1 MGSFFKTCG
10 KGLLA
15 IVSSPLWILLF
26 AIYVVYGLLL
36 MVFSPIRVLISLL
49 RHKKYTIKTDYDR
62 MAQKIIDEG
71 GEKNNAPVIN
81 PQPVY
86 QAPQPQPV
94 YQNQQTYYNQPNY
107 NQPPYP
113 PNYSYPPNNQYPQ
126 NNYPQN
132 NYPQN
137 NQIPQNNQ
145 YPNQQYN
152 PYDPNNF
159 NGGGKWILSP

>member
-71 GEKNNAPVIN
+71 GVKNNNAPVIN

-132 NYPQN
+132 T
-137 NQIPQNNQ
+137 QIPQNNQ

-159 NGGGKWILSP
+159 NGGGR

>member
-10 KGLLA
+10 KGLLT

-36 MVFSPIRVLISLL
+36 MVFSP
-49 RHKKYTIKTDYDR
+49 
-62 MAQKIIDEG
+62 
-71 GEKNNAPVIN
+71 VIN

-94 YQNQQTYYNQPNY
+94 YQNQQTFYNQPNFI
-107 NQPPYP
+107 QPPYP

-137 NQIPQNNQ
+137 TQIPQNNQ

-159 NGGGKWILSP
+159 NGGGR

>member
-36 MVFSPIRVLISLL
+36 MVFSPFRALISLL
-49 RHKKYTIKTDYDR
+49 KHKKYTIKTDYDR
-62 MAQKIIDEG
+62 IAQKIIDEG
-71 GEKNNAPVIN
+71 GVKNNNAPVIN

-94 YQNQQTYYNQPNY
+94 YQNQQTFYNQPNF

-132 NYPQN
+132 T
-137 NQIPQNNQ
+137 QIPQNNQ

-159 NGGGKWILSP
+159 NGGGR

>member
-71 GEKNNAPVIN
+71 GVKNNNAPVIN

-94 YQNQQTYYNQPNY
+94 YQNQQTFYNQPNF

-132 NYPQN
+132 T
-137 NQIPQNNQ
+137 QIPQNNQ

-159 NGGGKWILSP
+159 NGGGR

>member
-49 RHKKYTIKTDYDR
+49 RHKKYTIKTEYDR
-62 MAQKIIDEG
+62 LAQQIIDEG
-71 GEKNNAPVIN
+71 GVKNNNAPVIN

-132 NYPQN
+132 T
-137 NQIPQNNQ
+137 QIPQNNQ

-159 NGGGKWILSP
+159 NGGGR

>member
-1 MGSFFKTCG
+1 MGSFFTTCA

-15 IVSSPLWILLF
+15 ILSSPLWILLF

-71 GEKNNAPVIN
+71 GVKNNNAPVIN

-132 NYPQN
+132 T
-137 NQIPQNNQ
+137 QIPQNNQ

-159 NGGGKWILSP
+159 NGGGR

>member
-71 GEKNNAPVIN
+71 GVKNNNAPSNN

-94 YQNQQTYYNQPNY
+94 YQNQQTFYNQPNF

-132 NYPQN
+132 T
-137 NQIPQNNQ
+137 QIPQNNQ

-159 NGGGKWILSP
+159 NGGGR

>member
-26 AIYVVYGLLL
+26 AIYVVYELLL
-36 MVFSPIRVLISLL
+36 MVFSPIRVLMSLL
-49 RHKKYTIKTDYDR
+49 RHKKYTLKTDYDR
-62 MAQKIIDEG
+62 IAQQIIDEG
-71 GEKNNAPVIN
+71 GVKNNNAPVIN

-94 YQNQQTYYNQPNY
+94 YQNQQTFYNQPNF

-132 NYPQN
+132 T
-137 NQIPQNNQ
+137 QIPQNNQ

-159 NGGGKWILSP
+159 NGGGRWILSP

>member
-36 MVFSPIRVLISLL
+36 MVFSPLRVLVSLL
-49 RHKKYTIKTDYDR
+49 KHKKYTIKTDYDR
-62 MAQKIIDEG
+62 IAQKIIDEG
-71 GEKNNAPVIN
+71 GVKNNNAPVIN

-94 YQNQQTYYNQPNY
+94 YQNQQTFYNQPNF

-132 NYPQN
+132 T
-137 NQIPQNNQ
+137 QIPQNNQ

-159 NGGGKWILSP
+159 NGGGR

>member
-36 MVFSPIRVLISLL
+36 MVFSPFRVLISLL
-49 RHKKYTIKTDYDR
+49 KHKKYTIKTEYDR
-62 MAQKIIDEG
+62 MAQQIIDEG
-71 GEKNNAPVIN
+71 GVKNNNAPIN

-113 PNYSYPPNNQYPQ
+113 PNYSYPPSNQYHQ

-159 NGGGKWILSP
+159 NGGGK

>member
-10 KGLLA
+10 KGLLT

-62 MAQKIIDEG
+62 IAQQIIDEG
-71 GEKNNAPVIN
+71 GVKNNNATVIN

-94 YQNQQTYYNQPNY
+94 YQNQQTFYNQPNF

-132 NYPQN
+132 T
-137 NQIPQNNQ
+137 QIPQNNQ

-159 NGGGKWILSP
+159 NGGGR

>member
-71 GEKNNAPVIN
+71 GVKNNNAPVIN

-113 PNYSYPPNNQYPQ
+113 PNYSYPPSNQYPQ

-132 NYPQN
+132 N
-137 NQIPQNNQ
+137 QITQNNQ

-159 NGGGKWILSP
+159 NGGGR

>member
-36 MVFSPIRVLISLL
+36 MVFSPLRVLISLL
-49 RHKKYTIKTDYDR
+49 KHKKYTIKTDYDR
-62 MAQKIIDEG
+62 IAQQIIDEG
-71 GEKNNAPVIN
+71 GVKNNAPSNN

-113 PNYSYPPNNQYPQ
+113 PNYSYPPSNQYPQ

-159 NGGGKWILSP
+159 NGGGK

>member
-71 GEKNNAPVIN
+71 GVKNNNAPVIN

-94 YQNQQTYYNQPNY
+94 YQNQQTFYNQPNF

-113 PNYSYPPNNQYPQ
+113 PNYSYPPNNQ
-126 NNYPQN
+126 YPQN

-159 NGGGKWILSP
+159 NGGGR

>member
-36 MVFSPIRVLISLL
+36 MVFSPLRVLISLL
-49 RHKKYTIKTDYDR
+49 KHKKYTIKTEYDR
-62 MAQKIIDEG
+62 MAQQIIDEG
-71 GEKNNAPVIN
+71 GAKNNNAPVIN

-132 NYPQN
+132 T
-137 NQIPQNNQ
+137 QIPQNNQ

-159 NGGGKWILSP
+159 NGGGR

>member
-49 RHKKYTIKTDYDR
+49 KHKKYTIKTDYDR
-62 MAQKIIDEG
+62 IAQQIIDEG
-71 GEKNNAPVIN
+71 GVKNNTPSNN

-86 QAPQPQPV
+86 QAPQPKSTDLLQS
-94 YQNQQTYYNQPNY
+94 T
-107 NQPPYP
+107 
-113 PNYSYPPNNQYPQ
+113 
-126 NNYPQN
+126 
-132 NYPQN
+132 
-137 NQIPQNNQ
+137 
-145 YPNQQYN
+145 
-152 PYDPNNF
+152 
-159 NGGGKWILSP
+159 

>member
-36 MVFSPIRVLISLL
+36 IVFSPIRVLISLL

-71 GEKNNAPVIN
+71 GVKNNNAPVIN

-94 YQNQQTYYNQPNY
+94 YQNQQTFYNQPNF

-132 NYPQN
+132 T
-137 NQIPQNNQ
+137 QIPQNNQ

-159 NGGGKWILSP
+159 NGGGR

>member
-10 KGLLA
+10 KGLLT

-71 GEKNNAPVIN
+71 GVKNNNAPVIN

-132 NYPQN
+132 T
-137 NQIPQNNQ
+137 QIPQNNQ

-159 NGGGKWILSP
+159 NGGGR